1 MENSTFE
8 DFHRIT
14 FYSTYIRPCCEL
26 ARAQFVKCSS
36 KTYNSGD
43 ICKRWCSK
51 PVDELRR
58 YCDVIKIC
66 TFRPLLF
73 VPQCN
78 PTNSCYDLSDCQFGE
93 LNLEKLYQIETLE
106 DVTDIAK
113 KFANDPVF
121 INGILKIGTEID
133 NRIYSIGEALDWV
146 KFADD
151 IGVLQ
156 KLEKLGDYCWPFLEI
171 FFAEYKCYIS
181 KVALDDYNIIEAF
194 ESQYCE
200 SCIKKSE
207 DMKKEGNEAFAKE
220 KFDTAVTFYTTAIDM
235 WPENHLL
242 YGNRALCFL
251 RTGQYK
257 KALYDAKRSVILKP
271 NWPKGHYR
279 FCDALSLLGQH
290 ARALQA
296 NEKGQELCK
305 DSPEGIKDLIQQHEK
320 LKKQME
326 EIKSVKQNKHRIKKP
341 VIQKN
346 FSESTSSNTQE
357 SKKFEHEKKKQP
369 DLPYH
374 LYQQK
379 QTKVTGNTGTKE
391 KKDRPL
397 DSHLGL
403 NENPRKPRN
412 RVDDSEKIRNQLYFK
427 NDSQKGLEEQNNP
440 CGTMQQ
446 VDMVRSLEIL
456 KTHIQSGCTSL
467 TDQCF
472 HSAEKSFAFLLNIL
486 DPSQLQQVNLAI
498 IDYVVITYG
507 YAIALLGIGQPA
519 ELTKAKNYFNNIIE
533 QYQEVRF
540 DCLAHYGIGKVY
552 LRQNWFSDALDHFMK
567 SKIMV
572 SHKIVPGV
580 LTWPTTS
587 IVIEE
592 TRTEKLQ
599 IILEDCIEQC
609 KFPPNP
615 DAVCRYQQCQAP
627 KINIYFN
634 DPDFKGFIRIACCEQ
649 CIVEFH
655 VSCWKKLKAI
665 RYSDKNDKD
674 ILQELCF
681 TPDCKGLI
689 SKIVV
694 FHSSGLV
701 KCEFEHKIKTK
712 NLPKP
717 IVKQKCSSFRK
728 LERKQERKLKRFMK
742 QDEVK
747 LAEGETYYREYC
759 PAKDDIHKGR
769 VQNCFPSDP
778 VLQLI
783 VQHASNILTGVR
795 DAFKLLNELL
805 SWWVLSEE
813 DCALFSSSSGS
824 STEVMDRII
833 NFLIVKNDR
842 VKTRIFIHV
851 LSEFEEVDP
860 KLHDWV
866 NLLNNKGLKA
876 TNVFFTEYG
885 INLIPVDFNLITV
898 LWNEKYGIKLGKMF
912 TCTSEDMFEILN
924 YLYELS
930 AMEVRC
936 LLWLIEENRENFP
949 FFHQYLDD
957 YFDNWDHPFTIIKK
971 EETEATSNNAIRV
984 KNRIRKKTKK
994 SKPILVVSGGI
1005 STRACEEDNIF
1016 SEETTP
1022 YFSQILEEH
1031 DPLEID
1037 YPFLVEEYE
1046 HFPADTCEIPMEEML
1061 ESLHF
1066 VTSGDFIGSIKH
1078 AVVTEDENEKD
1089 NSACLDSQENSSES
1103 KPRLN
1108 PAAKEFKPT
1117 SYIYEPYVPVSSDT
1131 VPSNVEESMTTNH
1144 FSLSPFVS
1152 TYSLSSQTSDTI
1164 VTSFT
1169 VPKVPLPSVTPEN
1182 NSVFLNTV
1190 SSEYQDERTLPMIPE
1205 IPLVPDISEQS
1216 NYKCTSY
1223 NVSLHTDHTDQV
1235 VLGNTGNLVASDE
1248 MKVFQSL
1255 QDIPVNFDNQP
1266 SENILELV
1274 ENHTKET
1281 GCGSDIEI
1289 KTENKLVGRSNPRS
1303 RMIAVQA
1310 NQELTDKG
1318 VNTLPLHP
1326 YETQP
1331 GDMLRMEKEHQVLQ
1345 EQLKE
1350 ASEKYEQ
1357 LKCRSSKETS
1367 DLEEKLLLLVEGN
1380 KLSKRELDWFHQNVE
1395 MEIKKWQQEKKEHQ
1409 EELKARRNKV
1419 KKLTETNEIYV
1430 RNIDEK
1436 DKQYK
1441 LYLDEFLESSN
1452 KFENEKVK
1460 METLTQKSHDD
1471 HEECVKRAVAAEVS
1485 VLENWKES
1493 ELYKLHR
1500 RATQAEANLK
1510 YLKFMTSQSAMPQ
1523 SKQQIDAWET
1533 FISNIKEEIRKIEN
1547 EFDKRI
1553 CMVKNGALLN
1563 SISAV
1568 EIAELQPPD
1577 SLSSVAH
1584 ERPLISDPAILMYSS
1599 GAPLPIVSTTNDDS
1613 SLLSAVN
1620 VYTGNS
1626 SSRSLLSNKDLEEAS
1641 SECRGMSLSDHVCLP
1656 QSPKN
1661 CRRYQ
1666 ATQLQDSSQEE
1677 PPPPAVLDHIKS
1689 ISKPRLP
1696 KTSENI
1702 IDQLRTI
1709 FPSHTRTDLE
1719 NFIKEVKVKSKNKL
1733 SGGDLLCRV
1742 TEFILDHPKKKKGSS
1757 SGNIDNPAPTASR
1770 QNGSQT
1776 QPALK
1781 MTEQKM
1787 PNLPKSKLANENTK
1801 KTLTPPLVPIP
1812 WKTVGGTSKSKWKK
1826 SSDSTDN
1833 DPCVICH
1840 EELNSEQLHV
1850 LDCGHR
1856 FHKLCIG
1863 PWIKEHNTCPTC
1875 RHHILL
1881 PEDYPELP
1889 RRNKIT

>member
-1 MENSTFE
+1 MENSAFE
-8 DFHRIT
+8 DFNQIT

-26 ARAQFVKCSS
+26 ARAQFVKSSS
-36 KTYNSGD
+36 KKYNPGD
-43 ICKRWCSK
+43 ICKIWCSK
-51 PVDELRR
+51 PVDELHR

-78 PTNSCYDLSDCQFGE
+78 HTNKCHDPSDCQFGE
-93 LNLEKLYQIETLE
+93 LNLERLYQIETLE

-113 KFANDPVF
+113 KFADDPVF

-146 KFADD
+146 KYADD
-151 IGVLQ
+151 IGILQ
-156 KLEKLGDYCWPFLEI
+156 KLEKLGDYCWPFLEV

-181 KVALDDYNIIEAF
+181 KVALEDYNIIEAF

-207 DMKKEGNEAFAKE
+207 NMKKVGNEAFAKE
-220 KFDTAVTFYTTAIDM
+220 KFDTAVTFYTTAIEL

-257 KALYDAKRSVILKP
+257 KALCDAKRSVILKP

-279 FCDALSLLGQH
+279 FCDALSLLGQTMK
-290 ARALQA
+290 ALQA
-296 NEKGQELCK
+296 NEKGQDLCR

-326 EIKSVKQNKHRIKKP
+326 EIKGVKQNKHKIKKP

-346 FSESTSSNTQE
+346 FSESTSNNTQE
-357 SKKFEHEKKKQP
+357 SKKTENEKKKQI
-369 DLPYH
+369 DSHNY

-379 QTKVTGNTGTKE
+379 QTKVAGSTMTKE

-397 DSHLGL
+397 DSFPGL
-403 NENPRKPRN
+403 NENPRKPRSK
-412 RVDDSEKIRNQLYFK
+412 VDDSEKTRDQLYFK
-427 NDSQKGLEEQNNP
+427 NDSQKDLEEQNNH

-446 VDMVRSLEIL
+446 VDVVASLEIL
-456 KTHIQSGCTSL
+456 KTHIRSGCTSL
-467 TDQCF
+467 TDQRF
-472 HSAEKSFAFLLNIL
+472 HSAEKSFGLLLNIL
-486 DPSQLQQVNLAI
+486 DPSQLQQLDLAV

-507 YAIALLGIGQPA
+507 YAIALVGIGQPA
-519 ELTKAKNYFNNIIE
+519 ELTKARDHFNNIIE
-533 QYQEVRF
+533 QYQQVRF

-552 LRQNWFSDALDHFMK
+552 LRQNRFSDALDQFMK
-567 SKIMV
+567 SKIMI

-599 IILEDCIEQC
+599 IVLEDCIEQC

-615 DAVCRYQQCQAP
+615 DAVCRYQQCQAT
-627 KINIYFN
+627 KINIYFS

-674 ILQELCF
+674 ILRELCF

-694 FHSSGLV
+694 FSSSGLV

-717 IVKQKCSSFRK
+717 IVKQKCSSSRK
-728 LERKQERKLKRFMK
+728 LERKQERKLKRRFMK
-742 QDEVK
+742 QEVSVQ
-747 LAEGETYYREYC
+747 LTELEEAFHREYC
-759 PAKDDIHKGR
+759 PAKDDSHKGR
-769 VQNCFPSDP
+769 IQNYFPSDP

-783 VQHASNILTGVR
+783 VRHASNILAGVR

-813 DCALFSSSSGS
+813 DCAQFSSSSGS
-824 STEVMDRII
+824 SSEVMDHVIK
-833 NFLIVKNDR
+833 FLMTKNDR
-842 VKTRIFIHV
+842 VKARVFVHV

-860 KLHDWV
+860 KLHDWAKH
-866 NLLNNKGLKA
+866 LNNKGLKA
-876 TNVFFTEYG
+876 TDLFFVDYG
-885 INLIPVDFNLITV
+885 VYLIPANFSLIAD
-898 LWNEKYGIKLGKMF
+898 LWDEKYGVKLDKVF
-912 TCTSEDMFEILN
+912 TCRSEDMIEGLD
-924 YLYELS
+924 YLAELS
-930 AMEVRC
+930 TMEVRC
-936 LLWLIEENRENFP
+936 LLWLVEENREKFP

-971 EETEATSNNAIRV
+971 EEETEATSNNAIRV
-984 KNRIRKKTKK
+984 KNRNRKKTKK
-994 SKPILVVSGGI
+994 SKPILVVPGGV
-1005 STRACEEDNIF
+1005 STRACEEDSAF
-1016 SEETTP
+1016 SEESTS

-1031 DPLEID
+1031 DPMELD
-1037 YPFLVEEYE
+1037 DLLLVEEFE
-1046 HFPADTCEIPMEEML
+1046 HFPVDTCEIFMEEML
-1061 ESLHF
+1061 ESLPIE
-1066 VTSGDFIGSIKH
+1066 TIDDFIGSGKH
-1078 AVVTEDENEKD
+1078 VEVIQNGSEEDI
-1089 NSACLDSQENSSES
+1089 SACGHSQENSSQS

-1117 SYIYEPYVPVSSDT
+1117 SYIYKPCAPASSNT
-1131 VPSNVEESMTTNH
+1131 VPSSVQECTATNQ
-1144 FSLSPFVS
+1144 FSPFVS
-1152 TYSLSSQTSDTI
+1152 THFLSNQTSDTI
-1164 VTSFT
+1164 VTSQS
-1169 VPKVPLPSVTPEN
+1169 VPKLPEN

-1190 SSEYQDERTLPMIPE
+1190 SSVYHDEKTLPMMPE
-1205 IPLVPDISEQS
+1205 MPPVPDISEQS
-1216 NYKCTSY
+1216 NYKCTDHAY
-1223 NVSLHTDHTDQV
+1223 FHTDPEAIMANA
-1235 VLGNTGNLVASDE
+1235 GSFGNLVASDE
-1248 MKVFQSL
+1248 MQMFQSPR
-1255 QDIPVNFDNQP
+1255 DIPIEFDNQP
-1266 SENILELV
+1266 SENI
-1274 ENHTKET
+1274 T
-1281 GCGSDIEI
+1281 GLIEKYNNKTECGSIIKI
-1289 KTENKLVGRSNPRS
+1289 KTENKAVGRGNPRS
-1303 RMIAVQA
+1303 RMIAVQV
-1310 NQELTDKG
+1310 NPELTEQG

-1326 YETQP
+1326 YETQQ

-1350 ASEKYEQ
+1350 ASEKCEQ
-1357 LKCRSSKETS
+1357 LKSRSSTEIS
-1367 DLEEKLLLLVEGN
+1367 ILEEKLLLLAEGN
-1380 KLSKRELDWFHQNVE
+1380 KVSKIELDWFHQDLE
-1395 MEIKKWQQEKKEHQ
+1395 MEMKRWQQEKKEHQ
-1409 EELKARRNKV
+1409 EELKVGRSKV
-1419 KKLTETNEIYV
+1419 KKLTETNEIYM

-1460 METLTQKSHDD
+1460 METLIQKSHGD
-1471 HEECVKRAVAAEVS
+1471 HKECVERATAAEVS
-1485 VLENWKES
+1485 VLENRKET

-1500 RATQAEANLK
+1500 KATQAEANLK
-1510 YLKFMTSQSAMPQ
+1510 YLKFMTSQSTMPQ
-1523 SKQQIDAWET
+1523 SKLQIDSWET
-1533 FISNIKEEIRKIEN
+1533 FISNIKEEIRKAEN

-1553 CMVKNGALLN
+1553 CMVKNGTLLTN
-1563 SISAV
+1563 ISPV
-1568 EIAELQPPD
+1568 EIAELQPPA
-1577 SLSSVAH
+1577 SLPSVTH
-1584 ERPLISDPAILMYSS
+1584 ERPLISDPAIVMYSA
-1599 GAPLPIVSTTNDDS
+1599 GAPP
-1613 SLLSAVN
+1613 
-1620 VYTGNS
+1620 
-1626 SSRSLLSNKDLEEAS
+1626 
-1641 SECRGMSLSDHVCLP
+1641 P
-1656 QSPKN
+1656 SPKN
-1661 CRRYQ
+1661 LRRYIQ
-1666 ATQLQDSSQEE
+1666 ATQLQGSSQEE
-1677 PPPPAVLDHIKS
+1677 SPTAAVLDHIKS
-1689 ISKPRLP
+1689 ISKPRHP
-1696 KTSENI
+1696 KASENI
-1702 IDQLRTI
+1702 IDQLKTI
-1709 FPSHTRTDLE
+1709 FPHHTRGDLE
-1719 NFIKEVKVKSKNKL
+1719 NFIKEVKVKNKNKL
-1733 SGGDLLCRV
+1733 SEDDLLCRV
-1742 TEFILDHPKKKKGSS
+1742 TEFILDHPKKKKASS
-1757 SGNIDNPAPTASR
+1757 SEKIDNPASSASG
-1770 QNGSQT
+1770 QSGGQT
-1776 QPALK
+1776 QSVLK
-1781 MTEQKM
+1781 MSERRM
-1787 PNLPKSKLANENTK
+1787 PNLSKSKFASEKTK
-1801 KTLTPPLVPIP
+1801 KTLPPPSVQIP
-1812 WKTVGGTSKSKWKK
+1812 WKTVGGPSKSKWKK
-1826 SSDSTDN
+1826 SSDITDN

-1840 EELNSEQLHV
+1840 EELNSETLHV

-1889 RRNKIT
+1889 RRNKNT